1 MAEHTFS
8 DEAEFIYSLLLE
20 HYDNGEIDDPA
31 VLIESEEYK
40 HTINIDAFEYGL
52 NEFLKNNLISKY
64 EGYTGGAFGIWLL
77 LKCENMLKSGQKTLN
92 SLQEKETRDSS
103 PKVNITI
110 NGNVS
115 GNNAIGA
122 FQNTTVNM
130 ANNQIDFEKAAS
142 LVKSISENLQSIGLT
157 ESEKKSVSDSI
168 EDIRSAIIRQD
179 SNIIQTALKHI
190 RDLCFNVAGNLL
202 ASGIVHQISS
212 LLP

>member
-1 MAEHTFS
+1 MVEHTFS

-20 HYDNGEIDDPA
+20 HYKNEDIDEYS
-31 VLIESEEYK
+31 LMIETEEYK
-40 HTINIDAFEYGL
+40 NTINEVAFEQGL
-52 NEFLKNNLISKY
+52 KEFRENNLISKY
-64 EGYTGGAFGIWLL
+64 ESYTDGSFGIWLQ
-77 LKCENMLKSGQKTLN
+77 LKCENMLKSGQKTLS
-92 SLQEKETRDSS
+92 SLQEKKTRDGSQ
-103 PKVNITI
+103 KVNITI
-110 NGNVS
+110 NGNVV

-122 FQNTTVNM
+122 FQNTTIDM
-130 ANNQIDFEKAAS
+130 PNNQIDFKKVE
-142 LVKSISENLQSIGLT
+142 LLLKSISENLQSIGLT

-202 ASGIVHQISS
+202 ASGIVQQISS

>member
-1 MAEHTFS
+1 MVEHTFS

-40 HTINIDAFEYGL
+40 HTINIDAFAYGL
-52 NEFLKNNLISKY
+52 NEFLENNLISKY

-77 LKCENMLKSGQKTLN
+77 VKCENMLKSGQKTLN
-92 SLQEKETRDSS
+92 SLQEKGARDSS
-103 PKVNITI
+103 LKVNITI

-115 GNNAIGA
+115 GNNAIGT
-122 FQNTTVNM
+122 FQKTTVNM

-142 LVKSISENLQSIGLT
+142 LVKSISENLQSIGRT

-202 ASGIVHQISS
+202 ASGIVQQISS